1 MKTANRSSNK
11 RESSYGMT
19 GRAFNAEIDPLIAVI
34 DLRKRFKALEVLK
47 GIDLYIKQEMWA
59 DFHEI
64 DAEIPE
70 EWTKKKTKMFDEIK
84 FFGQFQI

>member
-34 DLRKRFKALEVLK
+34 DLASVLSR
-47 GIDLYIKQEMWA
+47 LRS
-59 DFHEI
+59 
-64 DAEIPE
+64 
-70 EWTKKKTKMFDEIK
+70 
-84 FFGQFQI
+84 